1 MRRHQKRKMLFAT
14 AILAIGLLAGCSSLP
29 ENVSN
34 SVIGEGSGSG
44 ELITQEKKSF
54 KSDEFESIHVSAKAM
69 EIYVSKGT
77 DDQAE
82 VELLVDDSIASR
94 FTFDASIK
102 SGVLKVDVDEKGKL
116 YDQSFNGQK
125 GERKLIIS
133 LPDKIYNE
141 LTINNEFGL
150 VEASDLK
157 MDSVDIRLSAGTI
170 KLNGV
175 YAKMNVETNAGEI
188 IVEGISLENDL
199 TAKTDAGEIAIHL
212 NESPKAA
219 EIRLASEVGEVT
231 ADLEHIEF
239 SDKSRNKKIGTIGSK
254 GYVIDASTAVGT
266 IVVDVKK

>member
-44 ELITQEKKSF
+44 EVITLEKKSF
-54 KSDEFESIHVSAKAM
+54 QADEFDRIHVSAKAM
-69 EIYVSKGT
+69 EIYVTKGSS
-77 DDQAE
+77 DVAE
-82 VELLVDDSIASR
+82 AELLVNESISSR
-94 FTFDASIK
+94 FTFDATVK
-102 SGVLKVDVDEKGKL
+102 SRVLKLDVDEKGKL
-116 YDQSFNGQK
+116 FDQSFKGQK
-125 GERKLIIS
+125 GERKLVIS

-141 LTINNEFGL
+141 LTIKNEFGL

-157 MDSVDIRLSAGTI
+157 MDNVDIKLSAGTI
-170 KLNGV
+170 RLDGV
-175 YAKMNVETNAGEI
+175 YATMNVETNAGEI

-199 TAKTDAGEIAIHL
+199 TAKTDAGEISIHL

-219 EIRLASEVGEVT
+219 QISLVSEVGEVT

-239 SDKSRNKKIGTIGSK
+239 SDNSRNKKTGTIGSN
-254 GYVIDASTAVGT
+254 GYVIDASTAVGA
-266 IVVDVKK
+266 ILVDVKK